1 MQSGYTPQLAVLERL
16 RANVMGPRRSRDQGF
31 NDQLYAFMQR
41 ELHPETAKN
50 IGEMVTRSELLSAE
64 AALAIVMQMKLDI
77 VRQDKEL
84 LDSAQGEFVWD

>member
-1 MQSGYTPQLAVLERL
+1 
-16 RANVMGPRRSRDQGF
+16 
-31 NDQLYAFMQR
+31 MQR